1 MSYNWKGEFMQ
12 PFTDHMGY
20 WWPLCNFFI
29 FVRKA
34 NLQCFIPFLVHSMSR
49 LYYVSLFNFSFLG
62 FPTFLTLPFQKGR
75 VRKTITTFLT
85 LPFQKGRVRK
95 TVTARK
101 VKQRHKT
108 AFLSRFHQKVEEI
121 HFKLEKT
128 VKNRY
133 SWLIWST
140 RFARISKRHS

>member
-1 MSYNWKGEFMQ
+1 MHLYNQKIDF
-12 PFTDHMGY
+12 
-20 WWPLCNFFI
+20 
-29 FVRKA
+29 
-34 NLQCFIPFLVHSMSR
+34 
-49 LYYVSLFNFSFLG
+49 VSLFNFSFLG
-62 FPTFLTLPFQKGR
+62 FL
-75 VRKTITTFLT
+75 TFLT

-128 VKNRY
+128 VK
-133 SWLIWST
+133 T
-140 RFARISKRHS
+140 VTHG